1 MKYPKSVEA
10 ARSIGM
16 DKKALAE
23 ALLAE
28 VPLRKGRPAA
38 GTTSVEDALASIAA
52 EIEAETGEVYA
63 AKTLEN
69 YRQVA
74 AWVGNAPGS
83 GGIPWADASWTAH
96 VEAYEGKMTFAE
108 FDALDDK
115 SKRAGRRSRGA
126 STGDVPAAA
135 RAINE
140 NPAEVAKFIE
150 ALTPDA
156 AEAIRDA
163 IDDPESMKVIA
174 RNIKQREAN
183 STYLPMPGEELA
195 RLRTRVSV
203 FLSNYPDQAQAFF
216 DWVAVQAME
225 YHEKAATS

>member
-38 GTTSVEDALASIAA
+38 GTTSVEDALAVIAA

-63 AKTLEN
+63 PRTLGN
-69 YRQVA
+69 YRKVA
-74 AWVGNAPGS
+74 EWACDRAHS
-83 GGIPWADASWTAH
+83 WADASWTAH
-96 VEAYEGKMTFAE
+96 VEAYEGGMAFAE

-163 IDDPESMKVIA
+163 IDDPESMKAIA

-203 FLSNYPDQAQAFF
+203 FLSNHPDQAQAFF